1 MKYLFCYEVMKD
13 MMQNFIIKGDVYT
26 ADIWKEHDIYL
37 AKCPEL
43 NTTSQ
48 GKTIK
53 TARLNLKEISR
64 LFLEK
69 NEIKVNEEE

>member
-1 MKYLFCYEVMKD
+1 MI
-13 MMQNFIIKGDVYT
+13 QNFIIEGEVYT
-26 ADIWKEHDIYL
+26 AKIWKDHDIYL

-43 NTTSQ
+43 NTVSE

-64 LFLEK
+64 LFLEDTT
-69 NEIKVNEEE
+69 NNRD

>member
-1 MKYLFCYEVMKD
+1 

-26 ADIWKEHDIYL
+26 ANIWKEHNLYL

-53 TARLNLKEISR
+53 TARLNLQEISR
-64 LFLEK
+64 LFLEQ
-69 NEIKVNEEE
+69 NEIKENEDD